1 MTSLKDC
8 LPASY
13 EVTFIPLLLAYVFFG
28 MGLFLSVYVAIVGPV
43 LYGVMCLFFL
53 TADLLDG
60 LSMRLILV
68 KLTFILACLS
78 PATLAVAWRFLMS

>member
-1 MTSLKDC
+1 MISFKDC

-28 MGLFLSVYVAIVGPV
+28 LGLFLSVYVAIVGPV
-43 LYGVMCLFFL
+43 LYGLMCLFFL

-60 LSMRLILV
+60 LSIRLMSV
-68 KLTFILACLS
+68 KVTFILVSLS
-78 PATLAVAWRFLMS
+78 PATLAVAWRFFMS